1 MVWVCGFI
9 RGAILRRLLF
19 INSSYATFK
28 DIFAETILYLCSF
41 VRFYFV
47 LFLEGMLAI
56 LRDRVSCCPEDLK
69 VTMWLR
75 MTFTFFFVNHSCM
88 YVCAFTC
95 THVHGIWA
103 CAPQHICG
111 SEDSSVK
118 SVLPLLCRWSW
129 EL

>member
-9 RGAILRRLLF
+9 RGAILRLLLF
-19 INSSYATFK
+19 INSICATFK
-28 DIFAETILYLCSF
+28 DIFAETLLYLCSF

-75 MTFTFFFVNHSCM
+75 MTFTFFFRKITFVCMCVRSRAHTLMVYGYVHHSI
-88 YVCAFTC
+88 YVEVRT
-95 THVHGIWA
+95 
-103 CAPQHICG
+103 
-111 SEDSSVK
+111 
-118 SVLPLLCRWSW
+118 VL
-129 EL
+129 